1 MASSHPYALLTC
13 NVCGEYVSPDVDFFG
28 SRAELPASTGLLV
41 FVRGGETVYEEPPLC
56 GSCSLAIGV
65 TAISRWAEEEEEG

>member
-1 MASSHPYALLTC
+1 MGYSHPYAVVTC
-13 NVCGEYVSPDVDFFG
+13 DVCGEAVDG
-28 SRAELPASTGLLV
+28 ETTGGLLV

-56 GSCSLAIGV
+56 PNCSLAIGV

>member
-1 MASSHPYALLTC
+1 MAGSHTYAILTC
-13 NVCGEYVSPDVDFFG
+13 NVCGEIVSPD
-28 SRAELPASTGLLV
+28 ATTGLLV

-65 TAISRWAEEEEEG
+65 TAITRWAEEEEEG